1 MELGS
6 LVSNPGAHNNLHL
19 LGALLLALRESLE
32 LDGDILCRLLSVRCH
47 MLGSI
52 AVPMSAALR
61 DTRDEDAELFVLKV
75 PNDGGGDGK
84 E

>member
-1 MELGS
+1 M
-6 LVSNPGAHNNLHL
+6 
-19 LGALLLALRESLE
+19 LR
-32 LDGDILCRLLSVRCH
+32 
-47 MLGSI
+47 SI